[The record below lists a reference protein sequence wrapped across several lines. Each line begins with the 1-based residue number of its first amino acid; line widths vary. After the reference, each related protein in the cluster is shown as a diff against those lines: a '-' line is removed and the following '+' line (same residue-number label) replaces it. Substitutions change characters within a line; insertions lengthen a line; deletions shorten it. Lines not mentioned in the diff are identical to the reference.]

1 MLALAGLGTLDT
13 YWIGP
18 AKTQCSCHRVLVR
31 FSMSALALVDH
42 EGRVLTTDKPTTPS
56 NVVEEHK
63 EDLPL
68 HVIAA
73 REAERQ
79 STKKHQ

>member
-1 MLALAGLGTLDT
+1 
-13 YWIGP
+13 
-18 AKTQCSCHRVLVR
+18 
-31 FSMSALALVDH
+31 MSALALVDH

-56 NVVEEHK
+56 NKVEEHK